1 MIKNNKK
8 KQTANT
14 TPDNQNICCVIS
26 LERYSKPNVVVHTRD
41 PSTQETEAVNDA
53 GVSFYWEFTTGV
65 GCPKLEANP
74 TVENKK

>member
-1 MIKNNKK
+1 MWWYTHAIP
-8 KQTANT
+8 A
-14 TPDNQNICCVIS
+14 
-26 LERYSKPNVVVHTRD
+26 L
-41 PSTQETEAVNDA
+41 ETEAVNDA